1 MRKLM
6 MWLGTLVSSL
16 FMTAVAFAGEGA
28 ASDSG
33 NLKSVL
39 AISAGLAIA
48 VAAFGG
54 ALGQS
59 RAAAAALEG
68 IARNPA
74 KEGSIKGFAL
84 LGMALAEFMGLLAF
98 VVAILILYVVKS

>member
-1 MRKLM
+1 MEPVTTTAASVL
-6 MWLGTLVSSL
+6 LGKYIGAGIATLGML
-16 FMTAVAFAGEGA
+16 GA
-28 ASDSG
+28 AIG
-33 NLKSVL
+33 V
-39 AISAGLAIA
+39 GLI
-48 VAAFGG
+48 F
-54 ALGQS
+54 S
-59 RAAAAALEG
+59 AALQG

>member
-1 MRKLM
+1 MEPTSTTATVL
-6 MWLGTLVSSL
+6 LGKYI
-16 FMTAVAFAGEGA
+16 G
-28 ASDSG
+28 
-33 NLKSVL
+33 
-39 AISAGLAIA
+39 AGLATFGMLG
-48 VAAFGG
+48 AAIGVGIIF
-54 ALGQS
+54 
-59 RAAAAALEG
+59 AAALNG